1 MRQFAGHVTGCTQT
15 KDGYEITLDATA
27 FYPEGGGQPAD
38 HGTLDGINVLDVQ
51 EKDGNVVHFC
61 DGPLEV
67 GETVTGTLDW
77 ERRFDLMQQ
86 HSGEHMVSGVVF
98 QKYGY
103 HNVGFHMGAQYITID
118 FDGVIPQEDLQE
130 IEDTVNRFIWQNI
143 PLKCW
148 VPSPEELPHVSYRR
162 KRDLPWPVRIVEIPG
177 VDSCACCGVQVAST
191 GEIGL
196 VKLFSMMKFREGVRI
211 EMAAGG
217 RALAILGEAFRQNRL
232 VSQAFSSKLMET
244 GEAAQKMNAALEE
257 EKFRAV
263 GLKKQLFREI
273 AQSYAG
279 KENPVCIRENLP
291 PDQVR
296 ELADAIAAVCTGGA
310 TVLSG
315 TDGEGYSIC
324 VVSRDTDVRPMG
336 KAAAQALHG
345 RGGGKPEAFQGKLLT
360 TLKEIRQ
367 YYRIEL

>member
-1 MRQFAGHVTGCTQT
+1 
-15 KDGYEITLDATA
+15 
-27 FYPEGGGQPAD
+27 
-38 HGTLDGINVLDVQ
+38 
-51 EKDGNVVHFC
+51 
-61 DGPLEV
+61 
-67 GETVTGTLDW
+67 
-77 ERRFDLMQQ
+77 
-86 HSGEHMVSGVVF
+86 MVSGVVF
-98 QKYGY
+98 RKYGY

-118 FDGVIPQEDLQE
+118 FDGMIPQEDLQG

-148 VPSPEELPHVSYRR
+148 VPSPEELPHVAYRR

-177 VDSCACCGVQVAST
+177 VDSCACCGVQVKST

-196 VKLFSMMKFREGVRI
+196 VKLFSMIKFREGVRI

-244 GEAAQKMNAALEE
+244 GEAARKMNTALEE

-273 AQSYAG
+273 AGSYAG

-296 ELADAIAAVCTGGA
+296 ELADAIASVCAGGA
-310 TVLSG
+310 AVLSG
-315 TDGEGYSIC
+315 TDTEGYSIC

-345 RGGGKPEAFQGKLLT
+345 RGGGKPEAFQGKLQT

-367 YYRIEL
+367 YYKIEL